1 MKYRAGCAYGYIQ
14 IQLAL
19 GEGRGWRHQPSA
31 QLKICIQLLVSS
43 PRVQFL
49 HICVSASEDS
59 SNPGSCSP
67 TYLLLKKKS
76 ECKWTHAAVTCAA
89 QG

>member
-14 IQLAL
+14 IQLTL
-19 GEGRGWRHQPSA
+19 GEGRGWTHQPSA

-49 HICVSASEDS
+49 RICVSASEDS

-67 TYLLLKKKS
+67 TVFIIEKKNLRIS
-76 ECKWTHAAVTCAA
+76 GLT
-89 QG
+89 QL